1 MRIDDRPP
9 DRPASVIKFLAYL
22 PQPLLLSA
30 LRGSDPPR
38 NTAAPVVTYCLA
50 LFPRPEHLT
59 VVRSLRNL
67 VRFLVAVQLLPALES
82 GEETLV
88 GGQAV
93 LEGVMMRSP
102 HAWAIACRKPSG
114 EVVTLSEPL
123 DRPSEK
129 HKWMAWPIVRGV
141 MTLGYA
147 MSLGYRALRFSANV
161 AIEEVMKDDEKNNVD
176 TGNSRVETGN
186 SHVATGASPVPAKRS
201 ETEPSTAV
209 LAKADS
215 SQQNSREKAAT
226 ISGWLAAGNV
236 ILSLAFFI
244 FMYKYLPLLAATELK
259 KANPA
264 FGGQIVFN
272 LVDGAVR
279 LILFLLFI
287 WGVSLFPD
295 IRRVYQYHGAEH
307 KTVFAFE
314 NGDPLST
321 AAVQKYS
328 TFHPRCGTSFLMTV
342 MLISIG
348 FYMLIPFTTFWARFA
363 SRLALLPVIAGVS
376 YEIIRFA
383 AKHRGSLFAL
393 MTAPGLWLQRITT
406 QPPSDEMAQCAI
418 TALDHAMALEKE
430 RGGELVIA

>member
-1 MRIDDRPP
+1 M
-9 DRPASVIKFLAYL
+9 
-22 PQPLLLSA
+22 
-30 LRGSDPPR
+30 
-38 NTAAPVVTYCLA
+38 
-50 LFPRPEHLT
+50 
-59 VVRSLRNL
+59 
-67 VRFLVAVQLLPALES
+67 RFLVAVQLLPALES

-114 EVVTLSEPL
+114 EVVTMSEPL
-123 DRPSEK
+123 GRPSDK

-147 MSLGYRALRFSANV
+147 MTLGYRALRFSANV
-161 AIEEVMKDDEKNNVD
+161 AIEEVMKEEDKSGTPAPGPTARKENEKVQ
-176 TGNSRVETGN
+176 
-186 SHVATGASPVPAKRS
+186 PA
-201 ETEPSTAV
+201 
-209 LAKADS
+209 
-215 SQQNSREKAAT
+215 SQQNEKAT
-226 ISGWLAAGNV
+226 RISGWLAAANV
-236 ILSLAFFI
+236 VLSLAFFI

-259 KANPA
+259 KVDPA

-272 LVDGAVR
+272 LIDGAVR
-279 LILFLLFI
+279 LALFLLFI
-287 WGVSLFPD
+287 WGVSLFRD
-295 IRRVYQYHGAEH
+295 IRRVYEYHGAEH

-314 NGDPLST
+314 NGDPLDVPV
-321 AAVQKYS
+321 VQKYS

-348 FYMLIPFTTFWARFA
+348 FYMLIPFTGFWARFA
-363 SRLALLPVIAGVS
+363 SRIALLPLIAGVS

-406 QPPSDEMAQCAI
+406 KSPSDDQAQCAI
-418 TALDHAMALEKE
+418 VALDHAMDLEKQN
-430 RGGELVIA
+430 GGELVIA

>member
-1 MRIDDRPP
+1 VFG
-9 DRPASVIKFLAYL
+9 A
-22 PQPLLLSA
+22 
-30 LRGSDPPR
+30 
-38 NTAAPVVTYCLA
+38 
-50 LFPRPEHLT
+50 FPRLEHPIT
-59 VVRSLRNL
+59 VHSLRNF

-102 HAWAIACRKPSG
+102 HAWAIACRKPTG
-114 EVVTLSEPL
+114 EVVTMSEPL
-123 DRPSEK
+123 ARPSEK

-161 AIEEVMKDDEKNNVD
+161 AIEDVMQDDEASK
-176 TGNSRVETGN
+176 THVEAALSQN
-186 SHVATGASPVPAKRS
+186 HVETGASPVPAKRS
-201 ETEPSTAV
+201 ETEPVTTESA
-209 LAKADS
+209 S
-215 SQQNSREKAAT
+215 SKSREKAAT
-226 ISGWLAAGNV
+226 ISGWLAAVNV
-236 ILSLAFFI
+236 IISLAFFI

-264 FGGQIVFN
+264 LGGQIAFN
-272 LVDGAVR
+272 LVDGAIR

-314 NGDPLST
+314 NGDPLET
-321 AAVQKYS
+321 ANVQKYS

-363 SRLALLPVIAGVS
+363 SRIALLPVIAGVS

-418 TALDHAMALEKE
+418 TALNHAMVLEKE
-430 RGGELVIA
+430 QGGELVIA

>member
-1 MRIDDRPP
+1 
-9 DRPASVIKFLAYL
+9 
-22 PQPLLLSA
+22 
-30 LRGSDPPR
+30 
-38 NTAAPVVTYCLA
+38 
-50 LFPRPEHLT
+50 
-59 VVRSLRNL
+59 VRSLRNL

-114 EVVTLSEPL
+114 EVVTMSEPL
-123 DRPSEK
+123 ERPSEK

-161 AIEEVMKDDEKNNVD
+161 AIEEVMQNENSVNVKA
-176 TGNSRVETGN
+176 GNG
-186 SHVATGASPVPAKRS
+186 HAATGALQACPEPSRSVPAKRS
-201 ETEPSTAV
+201 ETEPSTTA
-209 LAKADS
+209 ATTESAHK
-215 SQQNSREKAAT
+215 NSREKAAT

-259 KANPA
+259 RYNPA
-264 FGGQIVFN
+264 LGGQIMFN

-314 NGDPLST
+314 DGKPLET
-321 AAVQKYS
+321 ADVQKYS
-328 TFHPRCGTSFLMTV
+328 TYHPRCGTSFLMTV
-342 MLISIG
+342 MLISIL
-348 FYMLIPFTTFWARFA
+348 FYMLVPFTTFWARFA
-363 SRLALLPVIAGVS
+363 SRIALLPIIAGVS

-418 TALDHAMALEKE
+418 TALNHAMELEKQN
-430 RGGELVIA
+430 GGELVIA